1 MTHLPADDKRDLYRI
16 ALTLLPKIGSV
27 MAKQLVSYC
36 GGVQEVF
43 DASFAKLKKAPGIGD
58 KRAREIL
65 DQSILDRAEEEL
77 QFVRKNDIE
86 LLFYLDE
93 KYPKRLKHCYDDPVL
108 LYHKGNSEL
117 NNSKVISIVGTRNA
131 TDYGKQLTQE
141 IVTALAPFNPLIV
154 SGLAYGIDINAHK
167 TALDKDIQ
175 TVGVLGHGLDRIYP
189 AHHKATAAKMLEHGG
204 LLTEFISN
212 SRADKENFPKRNRI
226 VAGMADATIVVETK
240 MKGGSMIT
248 ATLANDYDRDVFAVP
263 GKIHDQYSQGCNYLI
278 RTNRAQILDSTEELI
293 SALGW
298 EREPQANP
306 KNSNVQTQMFV
317 DLLPDEQ
324 QLVDVLKESDQIAID
339 DLMYKLPM
347 SASKIASL
355 LLTLELKG
363 VVRTLPGKQYKLA

>member
-1 MTHLPADDKRDLYRI
+1 MTQQPADDKRDLYRI

-86 LLFYLDE
+86 LLFYLDA

-108 LYHKGNSEL
+108 LYHKGNTEL

-141 IVTALAPFNPLIV
+141 IVAALAPFNPLIV

-167 TALDKDIQ
+167 TALDKGIQ

-189 AHHKATAAKMLEHGG
+189 AHHKATAAKMLEQGG

-278 RTNRAQILDSTEELI
+278 RTNRAQILDSTDELI
-293 SALGW
+293 AALGW
-298 EREPQANP
+298 EREPQADP

-317 DLLPDEQ
+317 DLLPDEL
-324 QLVDVLKESDQIAID
+324 QLVEVLKESDQIAID

>member
-1 MTHLPADDKRDLYRI
+1 MEQNNDDRRDLYRI

-36 GGVQEVF
+36 GGVQEIF

-77 QFVRKNDIE
+77 QFVRKNNID

-93 KYPKRLKHCYDDPVL
+93 KYPKRLKHCFDDPVL
-108 LYHKGNSEL
+108 LYHKGNTEL

-131 TDYGKQLTQE
+131 TDYGKQITQE

-154 SGLAYGIDINAHK
+154 SGLAYGIDISAHK
-167 TALDKDIQ
+167 TAIDLGIQ

-189 AHHKATAAKMLEHGG
+189 AHHKNTAAKMLAQGG

-263 GKIHDQYSQGCNYLI
+263 GKINDQYSQGCNYLI
-278 RTNRAQILDSTEELI
+278 RTNRAHLLDSAEELI
-293 SALGW
+293 AALGW
-298 EREPQANP
+298 ERTLKEKDAT
-306 KNSNVQTQMFV
+306 SAVQTQMFV
-317 DLLPDEQ
+317 DLAPDEQ
-324 QLVDVLKESDQIAID
+324 QLVDALREAGQIAID
-339 DLMYKLPM
+339 ELTYKLSMP
-347 SASKIASL
+347 ASKIASI
-355 LLTLELKG
+355 LLTLELQG
-363 VVRTLPGKQYKLA
+363 LVRSLPGKVYKLA

>member
-1 MTHLPADDKRDLYRI
+1 MEHDTNDRRDLYRI

-77 QFVRKNDIE
+77 QFVRKNNIE
-86 LLFYLDE
+86 LLFYLEDT
-93 KYPKRLKHCYDDPVL
+93 YPKRLKHCYDDPVL
-108 LYHKGNSEL
+108 LYHKGNTEL
-117 NNSKVISIVGTRNA
+117 NNAKVISIVGTRNA
-131 TDYGKQLTQE
+131 TDYGKQITQE
-141 IVTALAPFNPLIV
+141 LVATLAPFNPLVV

-167 TALDKDIQ
+167 AALDNGLQ

-189 AHHKATAAKMLEHGG
+189 AHHKATASKMLTQGG
-204 LLTEFISN
+204 LLTEFLSN

-263 GKIHDQYSQGCNYLI
+263 GKINDQYSQGCNYLI
-278 RTNRAQILDSTEELI
+278 RSNRAHLLDSPEELI
-293 SALGW
+293 AALGW
-298 EREPQANP
+298 ERSP
-306 KNSNVQTQMFV
+306 KEKEATNVVQTQMFV
-317 DLLPDEQ
+317 DLAPDEQ
-324 QLVDVLKESDQIAID
+324 QLVDALREAGQIAID
-339 DLMYKLPM
+339 ELTFKLSMP
-347 SASKIASL
+347 ASKIASI
-355 LLTLELKG
+355 LLTLELQG
-363 VVRTLPGKQYKLA
+363 MVRSLPGKVYKLA